1 MRSPKRGA
9 ALARRRQWQGSCG
22 MDPISLQELSF
33 VKGREDAREALSEHG
48 LARARRPRQEEV
60 MTTGGGDLDGET
72 PHRLAPA
79 LRESSGPARPCP
91 HARSAV
97 AVPGTPRACAGPGET
112 VLKSGQAIR
121 PDSASTSSRSDRAV
135 RTTGLPTSKAP

>member
-33 VKGREDAREALSEHG
+33 VKGREAAREALSEHG

-72 PHRLAPA
+72 PHRLAPHFREVERPGTA
-79 LRESSGPARPCP
+79 LPARSVKTML
-91 HARSAV
+91 A
-97 AVPGTPRACAGPGET
+97 
-112 VLKSGQAIR
+112 
-121 PDSASTSSRSDRAV
+121 
-135 RTTGLPTSKAP
+135 